1 MHTSVKVVFHLFI
14 ILNLFSMQISQD
26 SVVTLNYT
34 MFDAQGNIIDK
45 NHDPIVYLHGGY
57 DNILPAVEAA
67 LEGQSIGQ
75 TVTVTMEADE
85 AFGEIDPSLVHE
97 EDVGLFPPDLEVGMM
112 FETRDPE
119 TGEAAQFRVTGIDA
133 GLVTV
138 DGNHPLAGMK
148 LRFDAEILSVRA
160 ATEEEIAHGHVHGEH
175 GHHHDE

>member
-1 MHTSVKVVFHLFI
+1 
-14 ILNLFSMQISQD
+14 MQIYQD

-34 MFDAQGNIIDK
+34 MFDEQGNLIDK

-67 LEGQSIGQ
+67 LEGQIVGKTIS
-75 TVTVTMEADE
+75 VSMEADD
-85 AFGEIDPSLVHE
+85 AFGQIDPSLIHE

-119 TGEAAQFRVTGIDA
+119 TGEAAQFRVTAIDA

-148 LRFDAEILSVRA
+148 LRFEAEILAVRP

-175 GHHHDE
+175 GHHHDD